1 MEEWL
6 GGYIPG
12 GGMTG
17 WVPAKVEGLGG
28 YRVKEWLSGY
38 QVEGLVA
45 YQNDWVGTYQV
56 EE

>member
-1 MEEWL
+1 
-6 GGYIPG
+6 
-12 GGMTG
+12 MTG